1 VADVFVADHSFN
13 PGWAGAALVIAV
25 CAFAKGGIVTT
36 IDGKHAAISAQ
47 LSYNLQHQFL
57 MLLKIQQ

>member
-25 CAFAKGGIVTT
+25 CAFCTGR
-36 IDGKHAAISAQ
+36 DCDDDRR
-47 LSYNLQHQFL
+47 
-57 MLLKIQQ
+57 